1 MSTSIRSL
9 ALVLTF
15 WALSG
20 MVLAQQEPRRE
31 ITQIAGDLYRV
42 QNNFHYSVFLVTPE
56 GVIATDPI
64 DAEAAE
70 WLLGQIHKRFE
81 LPVKYVVY
89 SHDHADHI
97 SGGEVFREAGALVVA
112 HENAK
117 RDIIDENRAT
127 AVPDITFEQ
136 QLTIELGGR
145 VVELHYVGRN
155 HSDNSLVMNF
165 PEERT
170 LFAVDFIPVMSI
182 PFRNLPDWYIP
193 DWVDSLRAVEQM
205 DFDILAPGHGPL
217 GDKSDV
223 KAMREYAEDLINAVA
238 EAARA
243 GQTLVEA
250 QALITLPKYR
260 DWSQYEQYLPL
271 NIEGVYNRI
280 QLQRAGGN

>member
-1 MSTSIRSL
+1 
-9 ALVLTF
+9 
-15 WALSG
+15 
-20 MVLAQQEPRRE
+20 
-31 ITQIAGDLYRV
+31 
-42 QNNFHYSVFLVTPE
+42 
-56 GVIATDPI
+56 
-64 DAEAAE
+64 
-70 WLLGQIHKRFE
+70 
-81 LPVKYVVY
+81 
-89 SHDHADHI
+89 
-97 SGGEVFREAGALVVA
+97 
-112 HENAK
+112 
-117 RDIIDENRAT
+117 
-127 AVPDITFEQ
+127 
-136 QLTIELGGR
+136 
-145 VVELHYVGRN
+145 
-155 HSDNSLVMNF
+155 MNF

>member
-1 MSTSIRSL
+1 MSTSVRSL
-9 ALVLTF
+9 ALALTF

-20 MVLAQQEPRRE
+20 TALAQQEPRRE
-31 ITQIAGDLYRV
+31 ITQIAGDLYRF
-42 QNNFHYSVFLVTPE
+42 QNNNHYSVFLVTPE

-70 WLLGQIHKRFE
+70 WLLGQIDERFE

-127 AVPDITFEQ
+127 AVPDITLEQ
-136 QLTIELGGR
+136 QLTIELGGK

-170 LFAVDFIPVMSI
+170 LFAVDFIPVMSM

-223 KAMREYAEDLINAVA
+223 RAMRAYAEDLINVVA

-243 GQTLVEA
+243 GQTLAEA
-250 QALITLPKYR
+250 QASITLPKYR
-260 DWSQYEQYLPL
+260 DWSQYEQYLLL

-280 QLQRAGGN
+280 QLQRF

>member
-1 MSTSIRSL
+1 MSTSIRPL
-9 ALVLTF
+9 ALVL
-15 WALSG
+15 ALG
-20 MVLAQQEPRRE
+20 ALGGTALAQQEPRRE
-31 ITQIAGDLYRV
+31 ITQIAGDLYRF
-42 QNNFHYSVFLVTPE
+42 QNNSHYSVFLVTPE

-70 WLLGQIHKRFE
+70 WLLGQIDERFE
-81 LPVKYVVY
+81 VPVKYVVY

-117 RDIIDENRAT
+117 RDIIDENHPT

-165 PEERT
+165 PENRT
-170 LFAVDFIPVMSI
+170 LFAVDFIPVRSM
-182 PFRNLPDWYIP
+182 PFRNLPDWYLP
-193 DWVDSLRAVEQM
+193 DWVESLRAVEQM

-243 GQTLVEA
+243 GQTLAEA
-250 QALITLPKYR
+250 QASIALPKYR
-260 DWSQYEQYLPL
+260 DWSQYEEYLPL
-271 NIEGVYNRI
+271 NIEGVYNWI
-280 QLQRAGGN
+280 QLQGPGGN